1 MGVGDGVGVGVGDGD
16 GVNIGVGD
24 GVGVGVG
31 DGVTVGVGEG
41 DGVGEADG
49 QGTVGTLT
57 SKLPPRPLYF
67 PALQTNFPFFFTQVY
82 SYFLYTC
89 TLPFFVQAAPV
100 LTAEKAGWTKE
111 VRSTAITKPAALFF
125 IVA

>member
-1 MGVGDGVGVGVGDGD
+1 MGVGVWDGD
-16 GVNIGVGD
+16 GVN
-24 GVGVGVG
+24 VGV
-31 DGVTVGVGEG
+31 G

-49 QGTVGTLT
+49 QGIVGTLT

-67 PALQTNFPFFFTQVY
+67 PALQTNFPLFFTQVY

-89 TLPFFVQAAPV
+89 TFPFLVQAAPA

-111 VRSTAITKPAALFF
+111 VISTAITKPAALFF